1 VKNLILF
8 LLLLTPTIARAE
20 EPPVGIFTYLYTMGL
35 LLPYVIFSIGLS
47 FYLAIKNKYQSKLLA
62 IKHTCWGLF
71 ISALGLIIFYLNPVE
86 NPFLKDVVYVFIAAL
101 IAIILPGI
109 FHAVTRFMSK

>member
-101 IAIILPGI
+101 IAIILPGV